1 MWAGVGILC
10 GLGIRGG
17 TYGPGSLLHLS
28 LCSSWNMSVIA
39 LGWLSGG
46 PSSASLGPHLQA
58 QDFLRFLCG
67 SAPAWALLLLQ
78 ALADP
83 GSHVEATSESHSG
96 MWDLLLALWEPPESL
111 RAGGGLGRTSPCPDV
126 SCHPF
131 HLHNLLP

>member
-1 MWAGVGILC
+1 
-10 GLGIRGG
+10 
-17 TYGPGSLLHLS
+17 
-28 LCSSWNMSVIA
+28 MSVIA

-78 ALADP
+78 ALAGP
-83 GSHVEATSESHSG
+83 GFLKPPSESHSG

-111 RAGGGLGRTSPCPDV
+111 RVGGGLGRTSPYPDV
-126 SCHPF
+126 S
-131 HLHNLLP
+131 